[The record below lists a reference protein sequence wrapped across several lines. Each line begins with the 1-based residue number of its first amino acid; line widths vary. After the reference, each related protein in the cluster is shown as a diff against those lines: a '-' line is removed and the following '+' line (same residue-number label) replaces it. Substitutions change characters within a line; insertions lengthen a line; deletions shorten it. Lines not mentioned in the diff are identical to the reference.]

1 MHFQRVGVA
10 ESPAERSLLNGPPRV
25 WGTDNASKEIEA
37 SGHSMAWKRLWAFL
51 VKFLAPAVI
60 MVILYFTVG
69 RGQGLS

>member
-1 MHFQRVGVA
+1 MIPLGALV
-10 ESPAERSLLNGPPRV
+10 LLSVPWDGFGEQTTPQ
-25 WGTDNASKEIEA
+25 GIEA

-60 MVILYFTVG
+60 IVILYFTVG